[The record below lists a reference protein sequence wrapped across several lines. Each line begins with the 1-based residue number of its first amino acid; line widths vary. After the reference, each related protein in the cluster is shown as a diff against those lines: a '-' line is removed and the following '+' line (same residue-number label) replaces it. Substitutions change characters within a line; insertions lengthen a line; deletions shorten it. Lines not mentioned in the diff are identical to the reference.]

1 MHALNHLLYGNIDF
15 LKNEEYRAFQ
25 FRFLCILLLAG
36 AGVTALLLAGV
47 ASGVN
52 HIDAIHVVSM
62 TCFTLISLVIWLVL
76 RGQPQRYGGGLDVR
90 VLMPAGVCF
99 CAVFCVGR

>member
-1 MHALNHLLYGNIDF
+1 MHALNNLLYGNIDF

-47 ASGVN
+47 ATGVN
-52 HIDAIHVVSM
+52 HIDPSM
-62 TCFTLISLVIWLVL
+62 SF
-76 RGQPQRYGGGLDVR
+76 R
-90 VLMPAGVCF
+90 
-99 CAVFCVGR
+99 